1 MWSYTNDR
9 LLDEPCQLVVLGK
22 LVLGYCVK
30 MWVCCCVGANA
41 GLCCVLLGML
51 FGGYAS
57 VPEIILFAFLS

>member
-1 MWSYTNDR
+1 MSFVNCLFDYGNYKI
-9 LLDEPCQLVVLGK
+9 EIVV
-22 LVLGYCVK
+22 VCV
-30 MWVCCCVGANA
+30 VGANA